1 MSEDW
6 AGEDLYGLLGVA
18 PDADVATITRRY
30 RQLMRVSHP
39 DTPTGSQEQA
49 AALNHARDVLT
60 DPTTREEYDF
70 LRHLLNPSQQDH
82 DVSQQ
87 NYDLPRVATAD
98 QIHGIQHTLLVVICH
113 W

>member
-6 AGEDLYGLLGVA
+6 ASEDLYGLLGVA

-49 AALNHARDVLT
+49 AAPLHEN
-60 DPTTREEYDF
+60 
-70 LRHLLNPSQQDH
+70 
-82 DVSQQ
+82 
-87 NYDLPRVATAD
+87 
-98 QIHGIQHTLLVVICH
+98 
-113 W
+113 